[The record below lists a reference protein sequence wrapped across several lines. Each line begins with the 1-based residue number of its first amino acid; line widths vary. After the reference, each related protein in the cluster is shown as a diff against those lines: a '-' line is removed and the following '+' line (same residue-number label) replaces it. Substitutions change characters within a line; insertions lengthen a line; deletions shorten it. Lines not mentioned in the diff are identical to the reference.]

1 MLSTS
6 SSNNLSQPNSQKI
19 QKSTE
24 EDRMLELKVAEQSI
38 DFSNKNFSREIY
50 IYHKKQ
56 EKFKNT
62 VMGVHTIVSKKL
74 YRLSDLTLEEY
85 FRNRWKISRAQVY
98 RFLDAAEV
106 LKQLEDFTFLPS
118 HELLCRTL
126 KQHAKCT
133 EHIKILWKTVLNKV
147 DDHLTSINSS
157 LISNTW
163 LELVKQGVVIP
174 LPAQPKKTKK
184 RSRKND
190 DFNDGSNSGE
200 NSNFKVIK
208 IKHPNM
214 NNDENKLAYNLL
226 EYNEN
231 QINSNIK
238 TNNSLRRSNRYDVM
252 KSNHHSNNN
261 YSMNNNN
268 HNNQSKDK
276 SRQFHSY
283 EPLQSNASYN
293 YNQSSS
299 SSSSNNKY
307 NNYSNDSL
315 NPNYNINH
323 EPPTSNYNN
332 YPYYSSDAN
341 SNESIPPRP
350 YYSANEY
357 NEYPFNNN
365 RNNNNN
371 RYNND
376 RNNNNNNNDNTK
388 EELYKYHI
396 NSSNTLTENNTN
408 PGSTPYFNNNDDGN
422 NSIYNNSDNKV
433 YPPSSIE
440 SINRRLPDIN
450 SLKND
455 ILKKEDNDKNQNN
468 YLNYPRNS
476 QNDTSIYGINN
487 EGGSNPSSS
496 LMNKVSQT
504 QNRNNLYHP
513 IEPTSPNSN
522 LPYNE
527 RYNYDRKNDLYKYRT
542 NIVDDMKL
550 MYDSSNNSKKLKPT
564 KPDLYNKNNISEK
577 YPFYQSSTSSSLPMP
592 SSLSPNS
599 KQQQS
604 ILNDIPLKIDHNNKP
619 PPPSFDRNKN
629 DYGYSS
635 NSYPHLSPPPNRYN
649 ENPKINN
656 MKEFNNQNIKNFDNS
671 NYSKIPYSETTKYDI
686 KNKKITENYL
696 TNTIST
702 QPQSSLSY
710 YSNQHLPFENTSRD
724 SYNIDDILST
734 SKKNNMLPV
743 LPPLSALQK
752 ENNNNKSIAINN
764 NINNNSNNN
773 SFYDYERDNHNI
785 DSNNNINIIKNETK
799 DYDRS
804 FLFSNNL
811 NQQNNDNHKDKLKNK
826 DIKSE
831 NQYNPYNTTNTHYSN

>member
-1 MLSTS
+1 MSNLNMINNEHNMLSTS

-174 LPAQPKKTKK
+174 LPTQPKKTKK

-299 SSSSNNKY
+299 SSSNNNKY

-341 SNESIPPRP
+341 SNESIPP
-350 YYSANEY
+350 
-357 NEYPFNNN
+357 
-365 RNNNNN
+365 
-371 RYNND
+371 
-376 RNNNNNNNDNTK
+376 
-388 EELYKYHI
+388 H
-396 NSSNTLTENNTN
+396 
-408 PGSTPYFNNNDDGN
+408 
-422 NSIYNNSDNKV
+422 NKV
-433 YPPSSIE
+433 YPLSSIE

-629 DYGYSS
+629 DHGYSS

-752 ENNNNKSIAINN
+752 ENNNNKSITINN